1 MEEVKIGTPEQP
13 VQGEVRINEKSDFP
27 LAVRLVRD
35 GQEQPWPQVDFSLK
49 ASVDGCFKEFRASRV
64 GEVFTHC
71 RVDGDRLLVFFDNH
85 GLKNGLVRVEVI
97 FSYPDSDYTIDG
109 LRQETFSTI
118 SNIRL
123 VKDSGDALSLKLP
136 EPKVVEKVVEKV
148 VTKEVV
154 KTDPL
159 PQITE
164 QKNLGIDNEDMYA
177 SFVIANSVNFKS
189 VSAGYKFPE
198 YKKIYIR
205 IGDNAVD
212 KFLSFIKIIPFMNE
226 RTIHIECGNN
236 NVNSVLKELIKVLPT
251 SPDYINQ
258 SAYIQV
264 IEQGDDTDI
273 AEEFG
278 KKGYALDFNTPV

>member
-1 MEEVKIGTPEQP
+1 MEEVKIGTPEQH

-35 GQEQPWPQVDFSLK
+35 GQEQPWPQVDFGLK

-64 GEVFTHC
+64 GDVFTHC

-85 GLKNGLVRVEVI
+85 GLKNGLVRVEVT
-97 FSYPDSDYTIDG
+97 FSYPDSDYSTDG
-109 LRQETFSTI
+109 LRQETFSAI

-164 QKNLGIDNEDMYA
+164 QKNLGIDNGDMYA
-177 SFVIANSVNFKS
+177 SFVIANNVNVKS

-198 YKKIYIR
+198 YKNIYIR
-205 IGDNAVD
+205 IGNNAVD
-212 KFLSFIKIIPFMNE
+212 KFLSFIKTIPFMNE

-251 SPDYINQ
+251 SPDYTNQ

-273 AEEFG
+273 MEEFG
-278 KKGYALDFNTPV
+278 KKGYALEFNTPV